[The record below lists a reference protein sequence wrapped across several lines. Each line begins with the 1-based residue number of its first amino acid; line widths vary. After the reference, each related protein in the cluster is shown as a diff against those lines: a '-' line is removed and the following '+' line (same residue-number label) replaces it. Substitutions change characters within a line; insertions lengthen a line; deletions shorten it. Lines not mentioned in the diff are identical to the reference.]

1 MNDILLEWGGDLAV
15 GSAGDLA
22 LVTGTDMTNQRVCRR
37 LLTNAGDYIW
47 QREYGGG
54 LGQFVGNPTKPADI
68 EAVIR
73 SQLRLESAV
82 SATPSP
88 QVNVRIADP
97 ANGVVIA
104 NITYVDAP
112 TGTTS
117 QLNIS
122 PIE

>member
-1 MNDILLEWGGDLAV
+1 MNDILLEWGGDLTV
-15 GSAGDLA
+15 GSTGDLA
-22 LVTGTDMTNQRVCRR
+22 LVTGADMTDQRVCRR
-37 LLTNAGDYIW
+37 LVTNAGDYIW
-47 QREYGGG
+47 QLEYGGG
-54 LGQFVGNPTKPADI
+54 LSQFVEKPAKPADI

-73 SQLRLESAV
+73 AQLRLESAV

-88 QVNVRIADP
+88 QVRVEIADP

-112 TGTTS
+112 TGTSS

-122 PIE
+122 SD